1 MPLIDHIDGANRD
14 IYLSADTVGAS
25 IHPVDIYKEMRV
37 LRRTNESLR
46 KFNLFLEAKGKD
58 PKGSGKFTERFVRCL
73 EGTRIVPYDTS
84 HDLTVTGTIITDD
97 GQEGI
102 ACFDRS
108 PLAPTTTVNINYF
121 PPQVEIIEV
130 AVGGSSLTAQEV
142 ADAVWNKVLEAG
154 LSAGK
159 LVKLMASV
167 LAGKVSGAG
176 TGTET
181 FKGLDGVTDRVVVD
195 VDDSGNR
202 SSVTVDGS

>member
-1 MPLIDHIDGANRD
+1 MPLIDHIDGVNRD

-25 IHPVDIYKEMRV
+25 IHPIDIYKEMRA

-58 PKGSGKFTERFVRCL
+58 SKGSGKFTERFVRCL

-97 GQEGI
+97 GQEGN

-130 AVGGSSLTAQEV
+130 VVGG
-142 ADAVWNKVLEAG
+142 G
-154 LSAGK
+154 G
-159 LVKLMASV
+159 
-167 LAGKVSGAG
+167 G
-176 TGTET
+176 
-181 FKGLDGVTDRVVVD
+181 GVTKQDVVD
-195 VDDSGNR
+195 AITEEGVSKLTRQDIADVLGLENIST
-202 SSVTVDGS
+202 VTQQDIINAIAARWDELI